1 MPIEQI
7 FVLSLIQGL
16 TEFIPVSSSAHLLLV
31 STLCGWK
38 DQGLIMD
45 VSAHLGTLGSVLVY
59 FRADVV
65 SLFQGFFSLLK
76 GKKTAKADFFLN
88 LVVATIPVVFLG
100 VVFDRA
106 VGDAFRGLT
115 VIAWMNIVF
124 GIILYISDR
133 YGAQKDKVSDTTLR
147 RAFYFGLGQ
156 CLSLISGVSR
166 SGSCITVGRFLNY
179 TRQEAAHFAFLMAI
193 PTMIAACTLKGYQ
206 LFKASDLTLLNDA
219 ALMAGLSFVFGF
231 CTISFM
237 MNWLK
242 NATFTPFVI
251 YRVLLG
257 LSLLAITFR

>member
-1 MPIEQI
+1 MPLEQI

-45 VSAHLGTLGSVLVY
+45 VAAHFGTLGSVLVY
-59 FRADVV
+59 FRADVI

-76 GKKTAKADFFLN
+76 GKKTLKTDLFLN
-88 LVVATIPVVFLG
+88 LVIATIPVVFLG
-100 VVFDRA
+100 TVFDMLI
-106 VGDAFRGLT
+106 GDAFRGMM
-115 VIAWMNIVF
+115 VIAWMSIIF
-124 GIILYISDR
+124 GVLLYIADR
-133 YGAQKDKVSDTTLR
+133 YGAQKEKVSDTTLR
-147 RAFYFGLGQ
+147 RALYFGLGQ
-156 CLSLISGVSR
+156 CLSLINGVSR
-166 SGSCITVGRFLNY
+166 SGSCIMVGRFLNY

-206 LFKASDLTLLNDA
+206 LFKNNDFSLLNDA

-242 NATFTPFVI
+242 SATFTPFVI
-251 YRVLLG
+251 YRILLG
-257 LSLLAITFR
+257 LTLLASTF